1 MGNKGLK
8 EITELFNALDLIAK
22 TAGKVYKDKKV
33 DMADLPLLIDVAV
46 NVKVLMD
53 AFAGL
58 DEAVAE
64 VKDLEA
70 AEQLVIVQRLFQ
82 VAKNYEENRKA
93 QQLGASAIL
102 AIVRAA
108 FEAVPLILKEL
119 ENLRNSIEAVQ
130 NARTDMQLALIKER
144 LNVLTNKLQTTHD
157 KNELADIIRELNG
170 L

>member
-1 MGNKGLK
+1 M
-8 EITELFNALDLIAK
+8 
-22 TAGKVYKDKKV
+22 
-33 DMADLPLLIDVAV
+33 
-46 NVKVLMD
+46 
-53 AFAGL
+53 
-58 DEAVAE
+58 
-64 VKDLEA
+64 
-70 AEQLVIVQRLFQ
+70 
-82 VAKNYEENRKA
+82 
-93 QQLGASAIL
+93 GASAIL

>member
-1 MGNKGLK
+1 
-8 EITELFNALDLIAK
+8 
-22 TAGKVYKDKKV
+22 
-33 DMADLPLLIDVAV
+33 
-46 NVKVLMD
+46 
-53 AFAGL
+53 
-58 DEAVAE
+58 
-64 VKDLEA
+64 
-70 AEQLVIVQRLFQ
+70 
-82 VAKNYEENRKA
+82 
-93 QQLGASAIL
+93 LGASAIL

-119 ENLRNSIEAVQ
+119 ENLRNSIETVQ

>member
-1 MGNKGLK
+1 
-8 EITELFNALDLIAK
+8 
-22 TAGKVYKDKKV
+22 
-33 DMADLPLLIDVAV
+33 
-46 NVKVLMD
+46 
-53 AFAGL
+53 
-58 DEAVAE
+58 
-64 VKDLEA
+64 
-70 AEQLVIVQRLFQ
+70 
-82 VAKNYEENRKA
+82 
-93 QQLGASAIL
+93 LGASAIL